1 MKQPKHTY
9 AARDSHTYIHAS
21 DIHTVLEMIIY
32 ICDTCSAKTC
42 HTYFAKILISELELV
57 KDEASQTSHV
67 RSEELSLQTV
77 LELVSYAILE
87 LDTHQ
92 QLQLLTHQAST
103 TTPTS
108 RC

>member
-1 MKQPKHTY
+1 M
-9 AARDSHTYIHAS
+9 I
-21 DIHTVLEMIIY
+21 IHT
-32 ICDTCSAKTC
+32 CHTCSPKTC
-42 HTYFAKILISELELV
+42 HTYFAKIHISELELV
-57 KDEASQTSHV
+57 KDEASRTSPV
-67 RSEELSLQTV
+67 RSVELALQTV

-108 RC
+108 RCCHPGSRSCWHSLLIVSFAKNCCLCLI